1 MKADRPLSDMSLLAV
16 LKRLGRTDITTHG
29 MRAAFKTW
37 ASDATEFPREL
48 IEASLAHIVGDRA
61 EQAYQR
67 GSGGASWRL
76 MDAWGRVRAARRQA

>member
-1 MKADRPLSDMSLLAV
+1 
-16 LKRLGRTDITTHG
+16 

-61 EQAYQR
+61 DKPTSAAA
-67 GSGGASWRL
+67 GWSGG
-76 MDAWGRVRAARRQA
+76 GG